1 METKR
6 MSTTAERESG
16 RFSRRLEHGVIPILE
31 SADALLY
38 TIVGLV
44 FLAAAAG
51 MLGYSVLTFPSNT
64 QNVDQGGFPFAIITL
79 INDLLLVMI
88 IMEVLRTVLS
98 YLAEKGG
105 SLRPFL
111 FIATI
116 SATRRILAIGAQM
129 SVSGDK
135 LSPER
140 FQQAM
145 IDLGVNAA
153 AILALA
159 VALFLL
165 GKRADAD
172 V

>member
-1 METKR
+1 METR
-6 MSTTAERESG
+6 HRSATAEQTG
-16 RFSRRLEHGVIPILE
+16 RFSRRVEHIIIPLLE

-38 TIVGLV
+38 TLVGLV
-44 FLAAAAG
+44 FLGAAAG
-51 MLGYSVLTFPSNT
+51 MLGYSVLAFPENV
-64 QNVDQGGFPFAIITL
+64 QNVHDGGFPFAIITL

-88 IMEVLRTVLS
+88 MMDVLRTVPS

-105 SLRPFL
+105 SPRPFL
-111 FIATI
+111 FIATT

-135 LSPER
+135 LTPDR

-145 IDLGVNAA
+145 IDLSVNAG

-159 VALFLL
+159 IALFLL
-165 GKRADAD
+165 GKRA
-172 V
+172 

>member
-6 MSTTAERESG
+6 PSGTAVQTG
-16 RFSRRLEHGVIPILE
+16 RFSRRVEYVIIPLLE

-38 TIVGLV
+38 TLVGLV

-51 MLGYSVLTFPSNT
+51 MLGYSVLSFPENV
-64 QNVDQGGFPFAIITL
+64 QNVQNGGFPFAIITL

-135 LSPER
+135 LTPDR

-145 IDLGVNAA
+145 IDLGVNAG

-159 VALFLL
+159 IALFLL
-165 GKRADAD
+165 GKRPDAD

>member
-1 METKR
+1 MDTEPRSAASKQTI
-6 MSTTAERESG
+6 
-16 RFSRRLEHGVIPILE
+16 RFNRRIENVIIPLIE

-38 TIVGLV
+38 TLVGLV
-44 FLAAAAG
+44 FLAGAAG
-51 MLGYSVLTFPSNT
+51 MLGYSVWSFPG
-64 QNVDQGGFPFAIITL
+64 NVTNPETGGFPFAIITL

-98 YLAEKGG
+98 YLAERGG

-111 FIATI
+111 FIASI

-135 LSPER
+135 LTPDR
-140 FQQAM
+140 FQQSM
-145 IDLGVNAA
+145 IDLGVNAG

-165 GKRADAD
+165 MKRPD
-172 V
+172 VDP